1 MSEKEKPK
9 SFELYDKE
17 FNQKRLRKAVSKII
31 EMFLDKIHI
40 IIEEKKKIKEDD

>member
-1 MSEKEKPK
+1 MNEKEKPK

-31 EMFLDKIHI
+31 ELFIDEISKVIKGV
-40 IIEEKKKIKEDD
+40 KKN